1 MVEPWH
7 RCHLALV
14 CEKQWS
20 ELTPTADARVRHCSG
35 CERTVHE
42 VATPEEFAAA
52 RARWQC
58 VRLTGRLKLDMA
70 SPLAVRSAK
79 ESGEIAVQVV
89 ESARAAAEEQKR
101 ALDVPS
107 QVETW
112 WPPGVIGLPMF

>member
-52 RARWQC
+52 KARWQC
-58 VRLTGRLKLDMA
+58 VRLTGRLTLDMA

>member
-20 ELTPTADARVRHCSG
+20 ELTPTADTRVRHCSG

-52 RARWQC
+52 KARWQC
-58 VRLTGRLKLDMA
+58 VRLTGRLTLDMA